1 MENKKDILNF
11 LKKEIGEKKI
21 NYKINLIDSGI
32 LDSLNFVKL
41 ISKIEKKYKI
51 KLSSYDISNKKN
63 FTYDKLVML
72 ILKQLKNIT

>member
-1 MENKKDILNF
+1 MENKKVILNF

-21 NYKINLIDSGI
+21 NNNINLIDSGI

-63 FTYDKLVML
+63 FTYDKLVIL

>member
-1 MENKKDILNF
+1 METKKIILQF
-11 LKKEIGEKKI
+11 LKKEIGE
-21 NYKINLIDSGI
+21 YKFSSKENLIDNGI

-63 FTYDKLVML
+63 FSYDKLCEL
-72 ILKQLKNIT
+72 IYKQNKKKN

>member
-51 KLSSYDISNKKN
+51 KLSSYDISNKK
-63 FTYDKLVML
+63 KLYL
-72 ILKQLKNIT
+72 